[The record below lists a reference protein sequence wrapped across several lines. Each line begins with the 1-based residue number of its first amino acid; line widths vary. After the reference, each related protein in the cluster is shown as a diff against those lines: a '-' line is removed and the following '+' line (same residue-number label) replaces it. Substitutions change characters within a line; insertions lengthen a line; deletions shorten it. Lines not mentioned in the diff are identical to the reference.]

1 MANMFA
7 NKRLSKVHPL
17 TLEDKALIG
26 NAHSDDDLA
35 NGLTSSRNLQE
46 LIKVLLS
53 PPSLSLS
60 L

>member
-17 TLEDKALIG
+17 ELEDKALIG
-26 NAHSDDDLA
+26 NAHPDDDLA